1 MVVLINN
8 ISGGSDYISL
18 PPNLCCTLSSRES
31 SPFLQMSEEDYC

>member
-18 PPNLCCTLSSRES
+18 PNLCCTLSSRES